1 MGENRAN
8 PYSSQRRVSPRLPK
22 RTGAPVPWSALS
34 RALVD
39 EEIERLAAS
48 REFCRSPRHLRLLRH
63 LVRCT
68 IEGDHARLR
77 EMVLGVE
84 VFHRSPARFDPRTD
98 TIVRVEVRRLRQKLV
113 RYYAEEGIAAR
124 LQFELPLRSYAVE
137 AHWRLGAAESSTKR
151 ASVAVLPLAGTSDD
165 RVFVDGCTSAIAKAL
180 ARLNGLRV
188 VAGSS
193 LEGASGRNPIELG
206 RAVDVASVL
215 HGSMRTTPDGFSVSL
230 ELVRTLDGAPMWSRS
245 TTAARAAA
253 PAALESLARAIIAVL
268 HRDAEEQRLQR
279 ISLAGRRPY
288 VRIEGNAEA
297 RDLIYRGQWCLR
309 DQAIDSHLKAVDLFE
324 AAIALTDAPNAHAG
338 LALALVHLVGLTSLP
353 SKPAMESARRAALRA
368 VEINPQHGGAWGTLG
383 TIHHSFDRDW
393 PAAEAALLKA
403 VRFAPADA
411 GAHSRYGWSLMFNLR
426 FAEARAELSEAR
438 ALAPLDLT
446 LRTHEALVSL
456 YERDYGRAD
465 AALAD
470 VLHLAPNHLIAAN
483 LRAALHLYAGRP
495 EAARAAYAALLDAHP
510 RLTIGRC
517 GLAQACALLGDL
529 QSAQAGLAWLQAMF
543 EDGFASPYQLAM
555 VCARMDRPDEALEWL
570 AQAAELRDFNFVC
583 VPVDP
588 AFDRLRGDP
597 RWSTLLA
604 RNGFGHLLP
613 PQPSAASA

>member
-1 MGENRAN
+1 M
-8 PYSSQRRVSPRLPK
+8 SPSTPK
-22 RTGAPVPWSALS
+22 RTGTPVPWLALS

-48 REFCRSPRHLRLLRH
+48 REFRRSPRHVRLLRH
-63 LVRCT
+63 LIRHT
-68 IEGDHARLR
+68 IDGDQARLR

-84 VFHRSPARFDPRTD
+84 VFHRNPARFDPRTD
-98 TIVRVEVRRLRQKLV
+98 TIVRVEVRRLRKKLA
-113 RYYAEEGIAAR
+113 RYYADEGITAR
-124 LQFELPLRSYAVE
+124 LQFELPVRSYAVE
-137 AHWRLGAAESSTKR
+137 ARWRLGSAESATKR
-151 ASVAVLPLAGTSDD
+151 ASVAVLPLAGAADDD
-165 RVFVDGCTSAIAKAL
+165 RAFVDGCASAIADAL

-188 VAGSS
+188 VAGKG
-193 LEGASGRNPIELG
+193 LGGASGRDPIELG
-206 RAVDVASVL
+206 HALDVASVL
-215 HGSMRTTPDGFSVSL
+215 RGSMHTTLDDFSVGL
-230 ELVRTLDGAPMWSRS
+230 ELIRTVDGAPMWSRS
-245 TTAARAAA
+245 TTAARVDA
-253 PAALESLARAIIAVL
+253 PAVLESLARAIIAVL

-279 ISLAGRRPY
+279 MSLAGQRPY

-297 RDLIYRGQWCLR
+297 RDLIYRAQWCLR
-309 DQAIDSHLKAVDLFE
+309 DQTIDSLHKAVELFE

-338 LALALVHLVGLTSLP
+338 LALALVHLVGLTALP
-353 SKPAMESARRAALRA
+353 SKLAMESARRSALRA
-368 VEINPQHGGAWGTLG
+368 VEINPEHGGAWGTLG

-403 VRFAPADA
+403 VRFAPGDA
-411 GAHSRYGWSLMFNLR
+411 GAHSRYGWSLMFNRR
-426 FAEARAELSEAR
+426 FAEARAELAEAR

-456 YERDYGRAD
+456 YERDYARAD

-517 GLAQACALLGDL
+517 GLAQALALLGDL
-529 QSAQAGLAWLQAMF
+529 QSAQAGLAWLQVTF

-555 VCARMDRPDEALEWL
+555 VCARMDRPDEALQWL
-570 AQAAELRDFNFVC
+570 ARAAELRDFNFVC

-613 PQPSAASA
+613 SQPSAVGA

>member
-1 MGENRAN
+1 M
-8 PYSSQRRVSPRLPK
+8 SPRTPK

-48 REFCRSPRHLRLLRH
+48 REFSRSPRHVRLLRY
-63 LVRCT
+63 LVKHA
-68 IEGDHARLR
+68 IDGDHARLR

-84 VFHRSPARFDPRTD
+84 VFQRSPARFDPRTD
-98 TIVRVEVRRLRQKLV
+98 TIVRVEVRRLRQKLAC
-113 RYYAEEGIAAR
+113 YYAEDGIAAR
-124 LQFELPLRSYAVE
+124 LQFELPVRSYALE
-137 AHWRLGAAESSTKR
+137 ARWRLGAAESATKR
-151 ASVAVLPLAGTSDD
+151 ASVAVLPLAGVAAGD
-165 RVFVDGCTSAIAKAL
+165 RAFVDGCANAIADAL

-188 VAGSS
+188 VADRRLGD
-193 LEGASGRNPIELG
+193 APDRDPIELG
-206 RAVDVASVL
+206 HDLDVASVL
-215 HGSMRTTPDGFSVSL
+215 RGSMHTTPDNFSVSL
-230 ELVRTLDGAPMWSRS
+230 ELVRALDGAPMWSRS
-245 TTAARAAA
+245 AMAARTEA
-253 PAALESLARAIIAVL
+253 PAVLESLARAIIAVL
-268 HRDAEEQRLQR
+268 HRDAAEQRLQK
-279 ISLAGRRPY
+279 ISLAGQRPY

-297 RDLIYRGQWCLR
+297 RELIYRAQWCLR
-309 DQAIDSHLKAVDLFE
+309 DQTIDSHRKAVELFK
-324 AAIALTDAPNAHAG
+324 AAIALTDATNAHAG
-338 LALALVHLVGLTSLP
+338 LALALVHLVGLTALP
-353 SKPAMESARRAALRA
+353 SIPAMESARHAGLRA
-368 VEINPQHGGAWGTLG
+368 VEIDPEHGGAWGTLG

-403 VRFAPADA
+403 VRFAPGDA
-411 GAHSRYGWSLMFNLR
+411 GAHSRYGWSLMFNRR

-470 VLHLAPNHLIAAN
+470 VLHIAPNHLIAAN
-483 LRAALHLYAGRP
+483 LRAALHLYAGRA
-495 EAARAAYAALLDAHP
+495 EAARAAYAALQNAHP

-517 GLAQACALLGDL
+517 GLAQASALLGDL
-529 QSAQAGLAWLQAMF
+529 QAAQAGLAWLQATF

-555 VCARMDRPDEALEWL
+555 VCARMDRPDEALQWL

-613 PQPSAASA
+613 SQPSTPGG